1 MNFILCLQGKH
12 KAKVFSKGDSLESL
26 LMATAICKTIV
37 DKVATEK
44 GLSIELALKF
54 VAESL
59 CDGYDSL
66 NCELEE

>member
-12 KAKVFSKGDSLESL
+12 KAKVFSKGDSMESL
-26 LMATAICKTIV
+26 LMATIV

>member
-1 MNFILCLQGKH
+1 M
-12 KAKVFSKGDSLESL
+12 ESL